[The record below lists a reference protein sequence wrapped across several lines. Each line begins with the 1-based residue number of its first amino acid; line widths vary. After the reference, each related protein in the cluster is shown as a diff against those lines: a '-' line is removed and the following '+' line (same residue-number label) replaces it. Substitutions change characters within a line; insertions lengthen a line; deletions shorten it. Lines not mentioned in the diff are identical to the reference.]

1 VAGDDGEAAL
11 LDLGAEVV
19 VAGEVLVLGPEQ
31 PAQPAV
37 GVGHLAEQVAAPISA
52 RESRVCSRQW
62 CILTTS

>member
-1 VAGDDGEAAL
+1 
-11 LDLGAEVV
+11 

-52 RESRVCSRQW
+52 RESRVCPRQW